1 MRNGTRGSVRS
12 LLREPLLHFLALGI
26 GLFLLFRFASDRG
39 EVDPSEIVVT
49 SGQIDHIVEVFSKTR
64 QRPPS
69 PAELQGLIDDHVLEE
84 VLYREAIAMGLDKG
98 DTIVRRR
105 MRQKM
110 EFLVDDFASSE
121 PTEEE
126 LLTFLNENTDRF
138 RAEPKSSFEHIVF
151 RHGSGDQAEQL
162 LATLQ
167 AGGTV
172 DVSTAG
178 DPVPLPAFF
187 DAAPESEI
195 GARFG
200 GPFTQQLSK
209 LELGVWTGP
218 IESPFGRHLV
228 RIRDRVAGRVPELG
242 EIRGAVKR
250 EWLANRRGTAQE
262 TLFKQ
267 LRSQYVIT
275 LQTEKNADPADSSTT
290 APE

>member
-1 MRNGTRGSVRS
+1 MRNGSRGAVRS
-12 LLREPLLHFLALGI
+12 LLREPLVHFLALGV
-26 GLFLLFRFASDRG
+26 GLFLLFRVASSPS
-39 EVDPSEIVVT
+39 ELDPSEIGGT
-49 SGQIDHIVEVFSKTR
+49 AGQIDHIIEVFSKTR

-126 LLTFLNENTDRF
+126 LLTFLNENTGRF
-138 RAEPKSSFEHIVF
+138 RGEPKSSFEHIVF

-172 DVSTAG
+172 DVSPKVA
-178 DPVPLPAFF
+178 
-187 DAAPESEI
+187 
-195 GARFG
+195 
-200 GPFTQQLSK
+200 
-209 LELGVWTGP
+209 
-218 IESPFGRHLV
+218 LV
-228 RIRDRVAGRVPELG
+228 RKETRYRRPRVDSLLAAAYVRCLSEGAMSIRP
-242 EIRGAVKR
+242 VKR
-250 EWLANRRGTAQE
+250 LIKAKPTIEGAGVHHDRGSGRPPWSTCRRPRTTRA
-262 TLFKQ
+262 
-267 LRSQYVIT
+267 R
-275 LQTEKNADPADSSTT
+275 ADQAR
-290 APE
+290 A